1 MVGDQGSW
9 NARLPLV
16 VAVVGGLVAVAL
28 TVGCA
33 ASDVPAVA
41 TPSPTPAAATAMPS
55 ATPATSTATPSPT
68 PTASPPA
75 DPQPVSWDVRVSR
88 LTIPVLDI
96 DAEVSGSQAVP
107 DTSTPPPGCPAPPQ
121 GQETLTVPT
130 EGIATP
136 EEAFRGLE
144 NKAWIFGH
152 SRWQNQPGLF
162 HVPQDINVGD
172 ELMVDGVDRR
182 TGEQVIRLRLV
193 VEGIYLTDKDSGA
206 ELVTAD
212 GPAEI
217 PAVPTV
223 ILQTSVRESGANKHW
238 LLDREPVLSRATNL
252 VDGDLEDPCKYLL
265 LFVIARAS

>member
-1 MVGDQGSW
+1 MVRAGWASG
-9 NARLPLV
+9 LLLV
-16 VAVVGGLVAVAL
+16 VL

-33 ASDVPAVA
+33 ASDVPTVA
-41 TPSPTPAAATAMPS
+41 TPSPTLPAVTAMPS
-55 ATPATSTATPSPT
+55 ATPATSTAMPSPT
-68 PTASPPA
+68 PTASAPV

-96 DAEVSGSQAVP
+96 DSEVSGSRAVP
-107 DTSTPPPGCPAPPQ
+107 DTSTPPTGCPATPQ

-136 EEAFRGLE
+136 EEAFEGLE

-162 HVPQDINVGD
+162 HVLQDIEIGD
-172 ELMVDGVDRR
+172 ELLIDGLDRR
-182 TGEQVIRLRLV
+182 TGEQVLRQRFV
-193 VEGIYLTDKDSGA
+193 VEGIYLTDKRSGA

-212 GPAEI
+212 GPEEI
-217 PAVPTV
+217 PALATV

-238 LLDREPVLSRATNL
+238 LLDREPMLSSATNL
-252 VDGDLEDPCKYLL
+252 VEGDLDDPCKYLL
-265 LFVIARAS
+265 LFVIARAF